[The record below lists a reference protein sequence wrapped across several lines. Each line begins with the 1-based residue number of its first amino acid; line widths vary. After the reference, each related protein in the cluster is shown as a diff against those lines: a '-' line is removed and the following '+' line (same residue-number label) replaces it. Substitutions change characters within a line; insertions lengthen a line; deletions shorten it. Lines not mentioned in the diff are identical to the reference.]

1 MDKFADY
8 MWYLLHAPFK
18 KISKTVNQWYILL
31 KVLGKRFDRAKD
43 AVLQA
48 RDESMIATCGEH
60 MLMQIGRERGLG
72 RYENEDIEN
81 YRRRIALYPEVCR
94 LGGTNE
100 GIILA
105 VKSLGYTGVD
115 IVPERVMENS
125 TEHWA
130 EFYVLITMGSE
141 PHPIGF
147 TILTNE
153 VRKKKEVGA
162 KDNYKFITQNP
173 SDIIVGTSMTM
184 VTHTQMLQEESI

>member
-1 MDKFADY
+1 
-8 MWYLLHAPFK
+8 
-18 KISKTVNQWYILL
+18 
-31 KVLGKRFDRAKD
+31 
-43 AVLQA
+43 
-48 RDESMIATCGEH
+48 

-105 VKSLGYTGVD
+105 VKSLGYTDVD
-115 IVPERVMENS
+115 IVPARVMENS

-147 TILTNE
+147 NVLANE

-162 KDNYKFITQNP
+162 KDNYKFVTQNP
-173 SDIIVGTSMTM
+173 SDIIVGTSMIM
-184 VTHTQMLQEESI
+184 VTHIKMVQEESI

>member
-1 MDKFADY
+1 
-8 MWYLLHAPFK
+8 
-18 KISKTVNQWYILL
+18 
-31 KVLGKRFDRAKD
+31 
-43 AVLQA
+43 
-48 RDESMIATCGEH
+48 

-105 VKSLGYTGVD
+105 VKSLGYTDVD
-115 IVPERVMENS
+115 IVPARVMENS

-147 TILTNE
+147 NVLANE

-162 KDNYKFITQNP
+162 KDNYKFVTQNP
-173 SDIIVGTSMTM
+173 SDIIVGTSMIM
-184 VTHTQMLQEESI
+184 VTHIQMVQEESI

>member
-1 MDKFADY
+1 
-8 MWYLLHAPFK
+8 
-18 KISKTVNQWYILL
+18 
-31 KVLGKRFDRAKD
+31 
-43 AVLQA
+43 
-48 RDESMIATCGEH
+48 
-60 MLMQIGRERGLG
+60 MQIGRERGLG

-115 IVPERVMENS
+115 IVPARVMENS

-147 TILTNE
+147 TILTKE

-162 KDNYKFITQNP
+162 KDNYCLLY
-173 SDIIVGTSMTM
+173 TSRCG
-184 VTHTQMLQEESI
+184 

>member
-1 MDKFADY
+1 M
-8 MWYLLHAPFK
+8 L
-18 KISKTVNQWYILL
+18 
-31 KVLGKRFDRAKD
+31 
-43 AVLQA
+43 
-48 RDESMIATCGEH
+48 ATCVEH

-105 VKSLGYTGVD
+105 VKSLGYTDVD
-115 IVPERVMENS
+115 IVPARVMENS

-147 TILTNE
+147 NVLANE

-162 KDNYKFITQNP
+162 KDNYKFVTQNP
-173 SDIIVGTSMTM
+173 SDIIVGTSMIM
-184 VTHTQMLQEESI
+184 VTHIQMVQEESI

>member
-115 IVPERVMENS
+115 YRTGKSYGKQYRALGRV
-125 TEHWA
+125 
-130 EFYVLITMGSE
+130 LC
-141 PHPIGF
+141 
-147 TILTNE
+147 
-153 VRKKKEVGA
+153 
-162 KDNYKFITQNP
+162 
-173 SDIIVGTSMTM
+173 SDYDGQRTTSDR
-184 VTHTQMLQEESI
+184 LYYFN